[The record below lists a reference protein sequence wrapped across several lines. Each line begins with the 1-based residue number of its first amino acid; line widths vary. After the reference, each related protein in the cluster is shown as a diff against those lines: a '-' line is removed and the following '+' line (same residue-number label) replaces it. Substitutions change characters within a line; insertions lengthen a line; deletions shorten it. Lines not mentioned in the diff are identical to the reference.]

1 MLKFT
6 SVLGIGLLL
15 IAATAAAEEEA
26 ASGGEK
32 AVDAVQDTADK
43 VKDETQGAAKE
54 AGVKSASGGAYGPAG
69 CGLGSIIFSPDS
81 GFTQVF
87 AATTNGTSGNQT
99 FGITSGTSNCDG
111 TAGGSKSA
119 KAFVQ
124 TNRAALAKDIA
135 RGKGETI
142 SGLSELMSCSN
153 SGAVGAK
160 LQKRFRSIFPSTRAT
175 DEQVSDSIVQVLS
188 SDPTLGCA
196 SVG

>member
-1 MLKFT
+1 MRKSM
-6 SVLGIGLLL
+6 SVLSLGLLL
-15 IAATAAAEEEA
+15 MAASAAAEEE
-26 ASGGEK
+26 SGGEK

-43 VKDETQGAAKE
+43 VKEETQGAAKE

-81 GFTQVF
+81 GFTQVL
-87 AATTNGTSGNQT
+87 AATTNGSSGNQT

-111 TAGGSKSA
+111 SAGGTQSA

-142 SGLSELMSCSN
+142 SGLSELMSCS
-153 SGAVGAK
+153 SSSAVGAK
-160 LQKRFRSIFPSTRAT
+160 LQKRFRSIFPSTRVT
-175 DEQVSDSIVQVLS
+175 DEQVSDSIVGVLA
-188 SDPTLGCA
+188 SDPSLGCA
-196 SVG
+196 TVG